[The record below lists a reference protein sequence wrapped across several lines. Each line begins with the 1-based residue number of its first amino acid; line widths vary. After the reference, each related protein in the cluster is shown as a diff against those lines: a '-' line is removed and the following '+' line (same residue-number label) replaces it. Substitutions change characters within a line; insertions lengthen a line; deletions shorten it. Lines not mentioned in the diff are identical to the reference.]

1 MRYIMNEMVKKLI
14 GGLAVFALLAT
25 GFFLLFT
32 KRGQRKSTPPGSN
45 LESVTLSP
53 TSSGSAKMEEKG
65 ENHQMEITSSAFT
78 EGGKIPDKYTCNGEN
93 VLPPLTI
100 VNVPQNA
107 KSLAIIVDDPDAPGG
122 TWTHL
127 LVWNISPDKLQIVE
141 GDSLEGAIFGTNDF
155 GDTNYGGPC
164 PPSGTHRYFFR
175 VYALN
180 KVLDIPQGSSR
191 IVFENAIRERAISQ
205 SFTMG
210 TYTRK

>member
-1 MRYIMNEMVKKLI
+1 
-14 GGLAVFALLAT
+14 
-25 GFFLLFT
+25 
-32 KRGQRKSTPPGSN
+32 
-45 LESVTLSP
+45 
-53 TSSGSAKMEEKG
+53 
-65 ENHQMEITSSAFT
+65 
-78 EGGKIPDKYTCNGEN
+78 
-93 VLPPLTI
+93 
-100 VNVPQNA
+100 
-107 KSLAIIVDDPDAPGG
+107 
-122 TWTHL
+122 
-127 LVWNISPDKLQIVE
+127 LVWNISPEKLQIVE